1 MKTKANEI
9 VKELRDR
16 ADQMLEWSAA
26 QYNMD
31 GKLMKEAADM
41 IEAMDERISIMAAD
55 LDNEW
60 GKSY

>member
-1 MKTKANEI
+1 MTAKTLIKQ
-9 VKELRDR
+9 LRDR
-16 ADQMLEWSAA
+16 ADQILEWDAKK
-26 QYNMD
+26 YGID

-55 LDNEW
+55 MDRDW

>member
-1 MKTKANEI
+1 MTAKTLIKQ
-9 VKELRDR
+9 LRDR
-16 ADQMLEWSAA
+16 ADQILEWDAKK
-26 QYNMD
+26 YGID

-41 IEAMDERISIMAAD
+41 IEAMDERISMMAAD

>member
-1 MKTKANEI
+1 MTAKTLIKQ
-9 VKELRDR
+9 LRDR
-16 ADQMLEWSAA
+16 ADQILEWSAA
-26 QYNMD
+26 QYNTD

-60 GKSY
+60 GNRY

>member
-26 QYNMD
+26 QYNTD

-55 LDNEW
+55 MDNEW